1 MAAVP
6 AGQVEDARTLG
17 RAQAVEHERHLEA
30 RLLDGLFFTQRRDI
44 ARVEEVL
51 EPIPPAHSRRSIF
64 RPGHPMSR
72 LHDAARTEARTIGVS
87 VILSAGLRRLLPGSP
102 DGPRRHTLAAGANLG
117 DLLAALGIT
126 AATDL
131 TAAVDGELAD
141 HATRSATAP
150 RSCSSCR
157 WKVAVA
163 GGAAAEGEA
172 TIRKAVKGFCSKR
185 QQRRRQQQEGS
196 SKDVAARP
204 LTSHRSEDNE
214 MAQLRIPLDE
224 KRFNSG
230 QTWKDYMAQMGDTRA
245 KTEGNYANSKLTDEE
260 RKFFGSVNG
269 VKYVVMLAENWCGDV
284 HRNSPLIAHIV
295 EAMPGA
301 ELRVFLRDQNADLRD
316 AFLNNGYQS
325 IPVVV
330 FFDKDWNEIG
340 RWLERAHG
348 ATTASSGIRARTLGA
363 VPQGASKEQQDAA
376 MNEFRA
382 QVQAEY
388 DKPGGALWR
397 AAAAEVKLL
406 LETRL
411 GAKK

>member
-1 MAAVP
+1 
-6 AGQVEDARTLG
+6 
-17 RAQAVEHERHLEA
+17 
-30 RLLDGLFFTQRRDI
+30 
-44 ARVEEVL
+44 
-51 EPIPPAHSRRSIF
+51 
-64 RPGHPMSR
+64 
-72 LHDAARTEARTIGVS
+72 
-87 VILSAGLRRLLPGSP
+87 
-102 DGPRRHTLAAGANLG
+102 
-117 DLLAALGIT
+117 
-126 AATDL
+126 
-131 TAAVDGELAD
+131 
-141 HATRSATAP
+141 
-150 RSCSSCR
+150 
-157 WKVAVA
+157 
-163 GGAAAEGEA
+163 
-172 TIRKAVKGFCSKR
+172 
-185 QQRRRQQQEGS
+185 
-196 SKDVAARP
+196 
-204 LTSHRSEDNE
+204 

-224 KRFNSG
+224 KRFNSA

-245 KTEGNYANSKLTDEE
+245 KTEANYANSKLTDEE
-260 RKFFGSVNG
+260 RKFFSGISG

-316 AFLNNGYQS
+316 TFLNNGYQS

-348 ATTASSGIRARTLGA
+348 ATTVTAGIRARTLGA
-363 VPQGASKEQQDAA
+363 VPQGAPKEQQDAA
-376 MNEFRA
+376 MGEFRT

-406 LETRL
+406 LETKL

>member
-1 MAAVP
+1 
-6 AGQVEDARTLG
+6 
-17 RAQAVEHERHLEA
+17 
-30 RLLDGLFFTQRRDI
+30 
-44 ARVEEVL
+44 
-51 EPIPPAHSRRSIF
+51 
-64 RPGHPMSR
+64 
-72 LHDAARTEARTIGVS
+72 
-87 VILSAGLRRLLPGSP
+87 
-102 DGPRRHTLAAGANLG
+102 
-117 DLLAALGIT
+117 
-126 AATDL
+126 
-131 TAAVDGELAD
+131 
-141 HATRSATAP
+141 
-150 RSCSSCR
+150 
-157 WKVAVA
+157 
-163 GGAAAEGEA
+163 
-172 TIRKAVKGFCSKR
+172 
-185 QQRRRQQQEGS
+185 
-196 SKDVAARP
+196 
-204 LTSHRSEDNE
+204 

-224 KRFNSG
+224 KRFNAG

-245 KTEGNYANSKLTDEE
+245 KTEANYANSKLTDEE
-260 RKFFGSVNG
+260 RKFFSGISG

-316 AFLNNGYQS
+316 TFLNNGYQS

-348 ATTASSGIRARTLGA
+348 ATTVTAGIRARTLGA

-406 LETRL
+406 LETKL

>member
-1 MAAVP
+1 
-6 AGQVEDARTLG
+6 
-17 RAQAVEHERHLEA
+17 
-30 RLLDGLFFTQRRDI
+30 
-44 ARVEEVL
+44 
-51 EPIPPAHSRRSIF
+51 
-64 RPGHPMSR
+64 
-72 LHDAARTEARTIGVS
+72 
-87 VILSAGLRRLLPGSP
+87 
-102 DGPRRHTLAAGANLG
+102 
-117 DLLAALGIT
+117 
-126 AATDL
+126 
-131 TAAVDGELAD
+131 
-141 HATRSATAP
+141 
-150 RSCSSCR
+150 
-157 WKVAVA
+157 
-163 GGAAAEGEA
+163 
-172 TIRKAVKGFCSKR
+172 
-185 QQRRRQQQEGS
+185 
-196 SKDVAARP
+196 
-204 LTSHRSEDNE
+204 

-224 KRFNSG
+224 KRFNAG

-245 KTEGNYANSKLTDEE
+245 KTEANYANSKLTDEE
-260 RKFFGSVNG
+260 RKFFGGISG

-316 AFLNNGYQS
+316 TFLNNGYQS

-348 ATTASSGIRARTLGA
+348 ATTVTAGIRARTLGA

-376 MNEFRA
+376 MGEFRN

-406 LETRL
+406 IEAR
-411 GAKK
+411 AKK